1 MDEEDLAQM
10 KEDRVLENTET
21 FKSDRLGSMKDDL
34 ADRKYVQL
42 FCSLLSSS
50 PSFPILTRGI
60 VERQS

>member
-21 FKSDRLGSMKDDL
+21 FKSDRLGSTKDDL

-42 FCSLLSSS
+42 FCSLLF
-50 PSFPILTRGI
+50 SFLLSPILTRKI